1 MKIKCIFK
9 GFLKL
14 AFLVIVMFMS
24 LAVSSS
30 IVGISSSSDAA
41 NTSILPILAYSF
53 MNTVII
59 ALFIA
64 NSRLNR
70 IKLIAV
76 TSLIFF
82 SIQYFM
88 TQIETLYFNSAI
100 NMPIKVIIKVIIS
113 GALNSIIFST
123 VAVIILG
130 KFKKGLVVP
139 IKNSS
144 IPKPIAY
151 MAILSI
157 AYTFIYFIFGYFV
170 AWQFSEIR
178 VFYTGSSDILNMFN
192 HLANVL
198 RNDTWLPLFQIF
210 RGFLWAAIGLI
221 IINSL
226 AVKKSM
232 EYLISSLLFS
242 VLISSPL
249 LFSNQYMPGAIR
261 FGHFIELFTSM
272 VLFGALSIFVKD
284 KLMSSEK
291 SNLSA

>member
-1 MKIKCIFK
+1 MKIKSISK

-14 AFLVIVMFMS
+14 ALLVIVMLMS

-30 IVGISSSSDAA
+30 IVGISTSSDAS
-41 NTSILPILAYSF
+41 NISILPVLIYSL
-53 MNTVII
+53 MNTII
-59 ALFIA
+59 ITLFII
-64 NSRLNR
+64 NSRFNR
-70 IKLIAV
+70 IKLIAI

-100 NMPIKVIIKVIIS
+100 NMPIKEIVKVVIG
-113 GALNSIIFST
+113 GALTSIVFST
-123 VAVIILG
+123 IAVIILG
-130 KFKKGLVVP
+130 KFKKCLYTPV
-139 IKNSS
+139 KDSFT
-144 IPKPIAY
+144 PKPLNY

-157 AYTFIYFIFGYFV
+157 IYTVIYFIFGYFV
-170 AWQFSEIR
+170 AWQFEEVR
-178 VFYTGSSDILNMFN
+178 LFYTGSPDILNIFN

-210 RGFLWAAIGLI
+210 RGFLWAGIGLI

-226 AVKKSM
+226 DVKNSI

-242 VLISSPL
+242 VLVSSPL
-249 LFSNQYMPGAIR
+249 LFPNPYMPAAVR

-272 VLFGALSIFVKD
+272 ILFGSLCVFVKAKLANSKKSDLSI
-284 KLMSSEK
+284 
-291 SNLSA
+291 